1 MSLYL
6 KLYNVSCQFI
16 GVVRIMQLESAI
28 PTIINSIYQKMG
40 NYRAAIR
47 DRLSNYGCIK
57 KALTTCKCNDRFVE
71 YIYTTYLRPAGLDWR
86 IRNAHEA
93 NEAKNKA
100 LRSLFII
107 KSSESLTFSYMIK
120 WQSLLSGSDKDH
132 KLYDIFVKVKDWINY
147 YETIYK

>member
-1 MSLYL
+1 MYPVGLSALC
-6 KLYNVSCQFI
+6 VSCSWSLQSPQLLTQFI
-16 GVVRIMQLESAI
+16 K
-28 PTIINSIYQKMG
+28 KMG

-93 NEAKNKA
+93 NGTNGDY
-100 LRSLFII
+100 
-107 KSSESLTFSYMIK
+107 ESRCASR
-120 WQSLLSGSDKDH
+120 
-132 KLYDIFVKVKDWINY
+132 
-147 YETIYK
+147 